1 MIRIINISTVD
12 SGMGAT
18 NERDYNGSERNNFIF
33 VRGDVHATTI
43 CKLGVVT
50 KFLLQAN
57 SVTLEL
63 VLYSVYSKQL
73 LSYIF
78 RKEAISL
85 FNKPTTFLNRTINVS
100 KYINIVGC

>member
-1 MIRIINISTVD
+1 MD
-12 SGMGAT
+12 AT
-18 NERDYNGSERNNFIF
+18 NERDCNGSNRNNFLF
-33 VRGDVHATTI
+33 VRGDVHTTTI

-50 KFLLQAN
+50 KFMLQAN

-73 LSYIF
+73 VGYIC
-78 RKEAISL
+78 RKETIAL

>member
-1 MIRIINISTVD
+1 MIIIINISTVD
-12 SGMGAT
+12 IGMDAT
-18 NERDYNGSERNNFIF
+18 NERDCNGSDRNNFLF
-33 VRGDVHATTI
+33 VRGDVHTTTI

-50 KFLLQAN
+50 KFMLQAN

-73 LSYIF
+73 VGYIC
-78 RKEAISL
+78 RKETITL
-85 FNKPTTFLNRTINVS
+85 FNKPKTFLNRTINVS

>member
-12 SGMGAT
+12 IGMGAT
-18 NERDYNGSERNNFIF
+18 NERDYKGSDRNNFLF
-33 VRGDVHATTI
+33 ARGDVHTTTI

-50 KFLLQAN
+50 NFLLQAK

-73 LSYIF
+73 VGYIF
-78 RKEAISL
+78 RKETMSL
-85 FNKPTTFLNRTINVS
+85 FNKPTTFLNRTINLS

>member
-1 MIRIINISTVD
+1 MD
-12 SGMGAT
+12 AT
-18 NERDYNGSERNNFIF
+18 NERDCNGSNRNNFLF
-33 VRGDVHATTI
+33 VRGDVHTTTI

-50 KFLLQAN
+50 KFMLQAN

-73 LSYIF
+73 LGYIF
-78 RKEAISL
+78 RKETITL

>member
-1 MIRIINISTVD
+1 
-12 SGMGAT
+12 
-18 NERDYNGSERNNFIF
+18 
-33 VRGDVHATTI
+33 
-43 CKLGVVT
+43 LGVVT
-50 KFLLQAN
+50 KFILQAI

-73 LSYIF
+73 VGYIC
-78 RKEAISL
+78 RKETIAL

>member
-1 MIRIINISTVD
+1 MD
-12 SGMGAT
+12 AT
-18 NERDYNGSERNNFIF
+18 NERDCNGSNRNNFLF
-33 VRGDVHATTI
+33 VRGDVHTTTI

-50 KFLLQAN
+50 KFMLQAN

-73 LSYIF
+73 VGYIC
-78 RKEAISL
+78 RKETITL
-85 FNKPTTFLNRTINVS
+85 FNKPKTFLNRTINVS